1 MAGPASHDED
11 YHRGEM
17 DIAEQRSTFDLVMGI
32 TKWGSLFVAAVVLF
46 FTMWLYPRGGFMPAA
61 IATFV
66 LVAAGIFLLRKKP
79 ASDH

>member
-46 FTMWLYPRGGFMPAA
+46 FTLWLYPRGSFMAAA

-66 LVAAGIFLLRKKP
+66 LVAAGVFFLRKKT
-79 ASDH
+79 AH

>member
-46 FTMWLYPRGGFMPAA
+46 FTLWLYPRGSFMAAATSTKVA
-61 IATFV
+61 IA
-66 LVAAGIFLLRKKP
+66 AGVFFLRKKP
-79 ASDH
+79 AH